1 MKRIIYL
8 LILGLAFLLPGCE
21 DVEVGYLEAGNA
33 GYSID
38 TLLIYDVET
47 RLEEYKG
54 YEAELRAAGGDEI
67 LDRFVEIAA
76 ELQAIDNLLYGPGG
90 LGGGIDDQMRSI
102 EDAIEKGGLD
112 SDELAKLEMELERL
126 QKRRD
131 EIKKQF
137 DGLYGEKYDL
147 NKQLRSIAQDL
158 GFDSADDI
166 INTVLMLENKMK
178 FRSPWVTS
186 PIEGIL
192 GTEPMRYSIAGV
204 KNENPENAELFRQ
217 SLSIIGGGLMQ
228 VALDVK
234 APVGRYKVSILVE
247 NEGQKALLEDAFTF
261 IVGVGDEEE
270 GEDYGDDF

>member
-8 LILGLAFLLPGCE
+8 LMLGFTFFLPGCE

-38 TLLIYDVET
+38 SLFIYDVET
-47 RLEEYKG
+47 RLEEYRG
-54 YEAELRAAGGDEI
+54 YEAELRASGGDEI
-67 LDRFVEIAA
+67 LDRFKEVSSEFEIADRLLN
-76 ELQAIDNLLYGPGG
+76 EMDNKLYDIQDAIDGGTIGGSELEELLAEYNR
-90 LGGGIDDQMRSI
+90 IYEKRQAYWKDVWQKWDR
-102 EDAIEKGGLD
+102 EKGELNRQLD
-112 SDELAKLEMELERL
+112 R
-126 QKRRD
+126 
-131 EIKKQF
+131 
-137 DGLYGEKYDL
+137 
-147 NKQLRSIAQDL
+147 IAQDM
-158 GFDSADDI
+158 GFDDADAI
-166 INTVLMLENKMK
+166 MGTVLMLENKMK
-178 FRSPWVTS
+178 FKSPWVTS

-247 NEGQKALLEDAFTF
+247 NEGKKALLEDAFTF
-261 IVGVGDEEE
+261 VVGVGDEEE
-270 GEDYGDDF
+270 GDDYGDDF